1 MAGAVRGR
9 RIRRALDA
17 LRGAVLAV
25 AMDRLNPLTN
35 SKSPDLD
42 STMWLGKI
50 QHVLGDLHVLD
61 VVEVFVLIAYLI
73 WIAQQHADQTLPA
86 R

>member
-1 MAGAVRGR
+1 
-9 RIRRALDA
+9 
-17 LRGAVLAV
+17 
-25 AMDRLNPLTN
+25 
-35 SKSPDLD
+35 
-42 STMWLGKI
+42 MWLGKN